1 MPQASRKRYVM
12 PNLALIANDPAERA
26 KSIERMNGSLYSR
39 EKINF
44 NHGIRT
50 PEELEELVC
59 QEPFIPDNLEA
70 IGSLLEKITAE

>member
-1 MPQASRKRYVM
+1 M
-12 PNLALIANDPAERA
+12 PNLALIANDPAERS
-26 KSIERMNGSLYSR
+26 KSIERMNGPLYSR
-39 EKINF
+39 EKIDF

>member
-1 MPQASRKRYVM
+1 M
-12 PNLALIANDPAERA
+12 PNLALIANDPVERA
-26 KSIERMNGSLYSR
+26 KSVERMNSSLYSR

-50 PEELEELVC
+50 PKELEELVC

>member
-1 MPQASRKRYVM
+1 M
-12 PNLALIANDPAERA
+12 PNLALIANDPAERS
-26 KSIERMNGSLYSR
+26 KSIERMNGPLCSR

-50 PEELEELVC
+50 PEELETLVC